1 VVKEVMAIMPGNRT
15 GLSIEKFHE
24 APFAGKHPKLIKK
37 GNKAAAAEAAVTAAE
52 AIAER
57 LAAEFEAMGGGA
69 LTMAIAQEAEPGDPL
84 RKCYLAHER
93 LRVSEA
99 RSISRAEILMART
112 DATAEVA
119 EVAAAETA
127 AAEAAAAE
135 AAAAEAAAAAGGTA
149 NAAADAPGA
158 EAALAPEL
166 PKEPCGG
173 ADGIAEDVEEIPGR
187 PMSSVEGREK
197 SKTRGGSLSSE
208 GENAAAQAERSTP
221 IKFFRSLQHINARI
235 LNAINTYNL

>member
-1 VVKEVMAIMPGNRT
+1 M
-15 GLSIEKFHE
+15 
-24 APFAGKHPKLIKK
+24 
-37 GNKAAAAEAAVTAAE
+37 
-52 AIAER
+52 
-57 LAAEFEAMGGGA
+57 
-69 LTMAIAQEAEPGDPL
+69 
-84 RKCYLAHER
+84 
-93 LRVSEA
+93 
-99 RSISRAEILMART
+99 MART

-127 AAEAAAAE
+127 AAEAAAAVAAATE
-135 AAAAEAAAAAGGTA
+135 AAAPVESAAAAGGTA

-173 ADGIAEDVEEIPGR
+173 ADGIAEDVEEIPER

-208 GENAAAQAERSTP
+208 GANAAAQAERSTP
-221 IKFFRSLQHINARI
+221 MKFLRSLQHSNARPV
-235 LNAINTYNL
+235 NTLPIAKSQTRSKQNKDMHKYSCVYSERGVLLPVLTSGGE